1 MLINFPELKENLR
14 GYEEVI
20 LHHLLP
26 NGRKQYNQYV
36 VLNPGSFS
44 INMNTQQWQDFYTE
58 DRGSDLI
65 SLWAYI
71 RKIDQVEAAVQI
83 INLMEN
89 LQNESFEHESIARG
103 LGKSQRSGRFNDY
116 D

>member
-1 MLINFPELKENLR
+1 MLINFPALKENLR

-26 NGRKQYNQYV
+26 NGRKQTNQYV
-36 VLNPGSFS
+36 ALNPGSFR
-44 INMNTQQWQDFYTE
+44 INMNTQQWQDFFTE
-58 DRGSDLI
+58 ERGSDLI

-71 RKIDQVEAAVQI
+71 RKIDQVEAAAQI

-89 LQNESFEHESIARG
+89 LQNEPFELESIARG
-103 LGKSQRSGRFNDY
+103 LGKSQRSGRV
-116 D
+116 